1 MITIVNVGK
10 KKTGKTTL
18 TKGILNSFP
27 GDKFIYDINNEY
39 KEYGSSAVFPKWQT
53 FLEQAVKKKKT
64 CIVFE
69 EAFIF
74 LKHQSSTEEIS
85 ELLVRNRHT
94 ENLII
99 LNFHAIRQVPLFIW
113 EFVNYLN
120 LKKTNDKQKWMETN
134 YRDTDILAAY
144 NSVKASE
151 NPFELVTLNIDKNG
165 V

>member
-18 TKGILNSFP
+18 TKGILNSFD
-27 GDKFIYDINNEY
+27 GNKFIYDVN
-39 KEYGSSAVFPKWQT
+39 KEYTEFGSSAVFPKWNV
-53 FLEQAVKKKKT
+53 FLEQAVKKTNT

-74 LKHQSSTEEIS
+74 LKHQSSVEEIR

-94 ENLII
+94 KNLII
-99 LNFHAIRQVPLFIW
+99 FNFHAIRQIPLFIW
-113 EFVNYLN
+113 DFVNYLN
-120 LKKTNDKQKWMETN
+120 LKKTNDKQKWVENN
-134 YRDTDILAAY
+134 YKDTDVLEAY
-144 NSVKASE
+144 NQIKDSE
-151 NPFELVTLNIDKNG
+151 NPFELITLNIEKNG